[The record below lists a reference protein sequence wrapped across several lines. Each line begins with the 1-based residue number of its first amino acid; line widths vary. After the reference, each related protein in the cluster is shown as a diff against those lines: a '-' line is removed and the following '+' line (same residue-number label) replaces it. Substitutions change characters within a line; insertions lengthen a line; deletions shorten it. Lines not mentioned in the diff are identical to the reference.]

1 MRKLIV
7 FLLFLIP
14 ILGFSDAELLKD
26 RGHFGTSLGIGTQAP
41 DGSLDVVG
49 TQAFLPGPSSAP
61 ADGLFAPSQWT
72 LWLDEA
78 SDEFEL
84 KAKKSGGGIIT
95 QTIGSGSSGAAAVR
109 FDLNGPFNTTFERI
123 DGIHVCDA
131 TVTYTAAR
139 SFVYYNGTAGNL
151 TAQIWLNNASTG
163 ASGDITIP
171 FSVTPS
177 VDNETISVTC
187 NAGDYIWVD
196 ITGLPT
202 GTVEDFSVVLYE

>member
-1 MRKLIV
+1 MIKKLLLVLTLICMPTQV
-7 FLLFLIP
+7 FSAAVIFSGTKVRALRQ
-14 ILGFSDAELLKD
+14 ILNLNNIAEV
-26 RGHFGTSLGIGTQAP
+26 HS
-41 DGSLDVVG
+41 GSVD
-49 TQAFLPGPSSAP
+49 PSAGGGVAAP
-61 ADGLFAPSQWT
+61 A
-72 LWLDEA
+72 
-78 SDEFEL
+78 
-84 KAKKSGGGIIT
+84 
-95 QTIGSGSSGAAAVR
+95 GSIYLRTTGVIYIKQSATATDWAALSTGAGSGAAAVR

-123 DGIHVCDA
+123 DGMHICDA
-131 TVTYTAAR
+131 TVTYTTAR
-139 SFVYYNGTAGNL
+139 SFVYYNGTAGSL

-163 ASGDITIP
+163 ASGDITVG